1 MTAGAGPSSGEP
13 MMSDVTLVAAR
24 ETAIYYLGLGL
35 ASAFYV
41 GIWFAFDDLRQ
52 IVREAAPAPR
62 GRR

>member
-1 MTAGAGPSSGEP
+1 